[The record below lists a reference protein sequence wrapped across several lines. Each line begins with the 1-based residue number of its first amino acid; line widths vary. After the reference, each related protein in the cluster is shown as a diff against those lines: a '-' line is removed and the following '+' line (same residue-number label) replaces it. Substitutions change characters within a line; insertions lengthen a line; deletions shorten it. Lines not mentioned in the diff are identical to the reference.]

1 MSNTS
6 SRYMPG
12 QIYKLS
18 LSEGKII
25 FLIFAISSYDDHP
38 RKIIMRIWIDVTDKL
53 CCFNSFPHS
62 DEQQSHYRHI
72 LVKDVKQTHTWF
84 CR

>member
-1 MSNTS
+1 MPTTS

-25 FLIFAISSYDDHP
+25 FLIFTIMSYDEHP
-38 RKIIMRIWIDVTDKL
+38 RKIIMRIWIDVEDKS
-53 CCFNSFPHS
+53 CCFNSFPFG
-62 DEQQSHYRHI
+62 DEQQPHYRHM
-72 LVKDVKQTHTWF
+72 LVQDV
-84 CR
+84 